1 MATAA
6 APIRLDREL
15 AAAARDAAQTMSRSV
30 AEQVSHWARLG
41 RELERSPQVSVA
53 QVQAVLR
60 GDAPYDGLG
69 VQEQA
74 VVRTHWDESLAAT
87 LATLNLA
94 DAFAAEG
101 HRYAE
106 LGEDGRIQVTG
117 PAPEPAPQ
125 PVAKKKRAR

>member
-94 DAFAAEG
+94 QAFEAEG

-106 LGEDGRIQVTG
+106 LGADGQIHVST
-117 PAPEPAPQ
+117 PAPKAA
-125 PVAKKKRAR
+125 AKKKRVR

>member
-94 DAFAAEG
+94 EAFSAEG

-106 LGEDGRIQVTG
+106 LGADGQIQISPPM
-117 PAPEPAPQ
+117 PARKAA
-125 PVAKKKRAR
+125 AKNKRAR

>member
-69 VQEQA
+69 VQGQA

-87 LATLNLA
+87 LSTLNLA

-101 HRYAE
+101 HHYAE
-106 LGEDGRIQVTG
+106 LGEDGQIQVSAA
-117 PAPEPAPQ
+117 APKAAPKAA
-125 PVAKKKRAR
+125 AKKKRAR

>member
-41 RELERSPQVSVA
+41 RELERSPAVSVA

-60 GDAPYDGLG
+60 GDVAYDALNA
-69 VQEQA
+69 QEQA
-74 VVRTHWDESLAAT
+74 VVRTAWDESISAT
-87 LATLNLA
+87 LGQLNLA
-94 DAFAAEG
+94 DTFAGVG
-101 HRYAE
+101 HHYAE
-106 LGEDGRIQVTG
+106 LDEQGHIRLVTP
-117 PAPEPAPQ
+117 PA
-125 PVAKKKRAR
+125 R

>member
-41 RELERSPQVSVA
+41 RELERSPGVSVA

-60 GDAPYDGLG
+60 GSASYDALN

-74 VVRTHWDESLAAT
+74 VVRATWDEQLAAT
-87 LATLNLA
+87 LATLDLSE
-94 DAFAAEG
+94 AFATEG

-106 LGEDGRIQVTG
+106 LDAHGQLRVVDPR
-117 PAPEPAPQ
+117 
-125 PVAKKKRAR
+125 

>member
-41 RELERSPQVSVA
+41 RELERSPHVSVA

-69 VQEQA
+69 VHEQA

-101 HRYAE
+101 HRYADV
-106 LGEDGRIQVTG
+106 GKDGQIQVTA
-117 PAPEPAPQ
+117 PAPAPAPKAA
-125 PVAKKKRAR
+125 PKKKRAR

>member
-74 VVRTHWDESLAAT
+74 VVRTHWDERLAAT

-94 DAFAAEG
+94 EAFSAEG

-106 LGEDGRIQVTG
+106 LGADGQIQVS
-117 PAPEPAPQ
+117 PPMPKVA
-125 PVAKKKRAR
+125 AKKKRQR

>member
-15 AAAARDAAQTMSRSV
+15 AVAARDAAQTMSRSV

-60 GDAPYDGLG
+60 GDAGYDGLNL
-69 VQEQA
+69 QEQA
-74 VVRTHWDESLAAT
+74 LVRTSWDEQVNGRLAQLD
-87 LATLNLA
+87 LAQ
-94 DAFAAEG
+94 DFAAEG

-106 LGEDGRIQVTG
+106 LDEQGQLRLT
-117 PAPEPAPQ
+117 PAAGT
-125 PVAKKKRAR
+125 